1 MSQTMISGRLRNLR
15 TGQIIGEKVWKAD
28 SFWTRFRGL
37 LGHPALAPGEGLW
50 LKPCQQV
57 HMMGMKFPLSV
68 WFLDKT
74 GHVCMLMDD
83 LRPWKIS
90 PRSRRAD
97 SVIEFPVG
105 WGNATNTQLGDGLVW
120 EKL

>member
-1 MSQTMISGRLRNLR
+1 MKYGQMRNLR
-15 TGQIIGEKVWKAD
+15 TGQIVAEQVLIAD

-37 LGHPALAPGEGLW
+37 LGRSFLAPGQGLW

-57 HMMGMKFPLSV
+57 HMLGLQFPLSV

-74 GHVCMLMDD
+74 DHVCALIDD

-90 PRSRRAD
+90 PHFSNAI
-97 SVIEFPVG
+97 SILEFPVG
-105 WGNATNTQLGDGLVW
+105 WGKATNTRLGDELIW
-120 EKL
+120 EDIY